1 MGPVGTGIRIGI
13 KIKTGV
19 KIKIRAGTPTED
31 KESGLTITT
40 TSEAET
46 AAEVM
51 ISVGASH
58 KTLDTHKGGT
68 TNLYNLSNYN
78 RNQDSNSHTSRT
90 DNHRTEAGSKA
101 KGAEE
106 ARGAEDGKINPKG
119 DERDF
124 TAAGPQIIDTEVR
137 GSRTTTRGALPQ
149 PPSAKSRA
157 TTQTGQRGRG
167 LG

>member
-1 MGPVGTGIRIGI
+1 MDPVGTGIKIGI
-13 KIKTGV
+13 KIGV

-46 AAEVM
+46 TAGVM

-78 RNQDSNSHTSRT
+78 RSQDSNSHTSRT
-90 DNHRTEAGSKA
+90 DNHRLEAGLKA
-101 KGAEE
+101 VGAEE
-106 ARGAEDGKINPKG
+106 ARGAEVGKINPRG
-119 DERDF
+119 DGRDF
-124 TAAGPQIIDTEVR
+124 MAAGPQITDTEVK
-137 GSRTTTRGALPQ
+137 GSQTTTRGALPQ
-149 PPSAKSRA
+149 PLSAKSLA
-157 TTQTGQRGRG
+157 TTQTGQGGRG
-167 LG
+167 SG